1 MQTASRI
8 TNPLAVEF
16 TTEPDSTVEQS
27 RFGVFDAPEYT
38 NTSCDYCG
46 KFGLVPTQSCE
57 TSCDLDVQLICS
69 ECESA

>member
-1 MQTASRI
+1 MQTASWI

-16 TTEPDSTVEQS
+16 TTKADSAVEHS
-27 RFGVFDAPEYT
+27 RFDVFDVPLYT

-57 TSCDLDVQLICS
+57 TACELGVQLICS
-69 ECESA
+69 ECESV

>member
-16 TTEPDSTVEQS
+16 TTESGSAVEQS
-27 RFGVFDAPEYT
+27 RFGVFDAPEHT

-46 KFGLVPTQSCE
+46 KFGLVPTKSCE
-57 TSCDLDVQLICS
+57 TACGLGVQLICS
-69 ECESA
+69 DCESA

>member
-1 MQTASRI
+1 MQTASQI

-16 TTEPDSTVEQS
+16 TTESDSTVEHS
-27 RFGVFDAPEYT
+27 RFDVFDASEHT

-57 TSCDLDVQLICS
+57 TARDLGVQLICS
-69 ECESA
+69 DCESA

>member
-16 TTEPDSTVEQS
+16 TTETDSTVEHS
-27 RFGVFDAPEYT
+27 RFGVFDAPEHT

-57 TSCDLDVQLICS
+57 TACDLGVQLICS
-69 ECESA
+69 DYESA